1 MNDLL
6 ENEVPCCVYSNS
18 LFQKGYN
25 TSQGRKQKFEI
36 ADVLV
41 KALRYMRFPIGRK
54 VFYSTIKNKIYKHA
68 VLQESSFSLQ
78 KEHSVSDEEMM
89 RLYSNFAL
97 SLNITELRDTYILK
111 NPIHKIHLRAFEIP
125 MCGGLQFASYNEEL
139 ASYFEEDKE
148 IVLYRSKEEMLDK
161 AKFYLDSSHSNQVMN
176 MKVAAR
182 KRAENEHTWNIRFT
196 KVFENLGLKV

>member
-1 MNDLL
+1 
-6 ENEVPCCVYSNS
+6 
-18 LFQKGYN
+18 
-25 TSQGRKQKFEI
+25 
-36 ADVLV
+36 
-41 KALRYMRFPIGRK
+41 
-54 VFYSTIKNKIYKHA
+54 
-68 VLQESSFSLQ
+68 
-78 KEHSVSDEEMM
+78 
-89 RLYSNFAL
+89 
-97 SLNITELRDTYILK
+97 
-111 NPIHKIHLRAFEIP
+111 